1 MRHFNK
7 IIKASVLIL
16 FLGAALCGCRKE
28 ETIVPPVYGPL
39 GFQTDPDADPIGM
52 YVLNEGNMGSN
63 KADIDFLD
71 YREAS
76 YACGI
81 YAEKNPTV
89 VKGLGDTGNDLQ
101 IYDGRLFAVIN
112 GSHKVEVMDA
122 YTAERI
128 TQIDIANCRYIAFKD
143 NYAYVTAYVGS
154 DAEFQAD
161 RKGSVF
167 KVNLDTYK
175 IEGETP
181 VGYQPEEIV
190 IIGSNAFVAN
200 SGGYRAPDYDSTVS
214 VIDVNSMKELYTID
228 VAINLCHIKADSKGN
243 LWVSSNGNY
252 VDVASNLYRLEND
265 GTQYKVAEAMNI
277 PVSNMTIAND
287 SLYIYSSEYSY
298 VTSSSTIS
306 YAIVDADRKSVVSR
320 KVITDGTESQI
331 VAPYGIA
338 VHPTNGDIYITDA
351 KNYTSSG
358 TLYCY
363 SRSGVQ
369 KWSATTGDIPGHF
382 AFLPRKK

>member
-1 MRHFNK
+1 M
-7 IIKASVLIL
+7 ALL
-16 FLGAALCGCRKE
+16 LGAALCGCRKE
-28 ETIVPPVYGPL
+28 ETIVPPEYGPL
-39 GFQTDPDADPIGM
+39 GFQKDADADPVGM

-81 YAEKNPTV
+81 YAQKNPTA
-89 VKGLGDTGNDLQ
+89 VKGLGDTGNDIQ
-101 IYDGRLFAVIN
+101 VYDGRLFAVIN

-154 DAEFQAD
+154 DAEFTAD

-175 IEGETP
+175 IEGETQ
-181 VGYQPEEIV
+181 VGYQPEEIAIV
-190 IIGSNAFVAN
+190 GGNAYVAN
-200 SGGYRAPDYDSTVS
+200 SGGYRAPNYDSTVS
-214 VIDVNSMKELYTID
+214 VIDLSSMKEIYKID
-228 VAINLCHIKADSKGN
+228 VAVNLCHIKADSNGN
-243 LWVSSNGNY
+243 MWVSSNGNY
-252 VDVASNLYRLEND
+252 VDVSSNLYRLENK
-265 GTQYKVAEAMNI
+265 GGKYAVAEAMNI
-277 PVSNMTIAND
+277 PVSNMTISGD
-287 SLYIYSSEYSY
+287 QLYAYSSEFSY
-298 VTSSSTIS
+298 ETYSSTIS
-306 YAIVDADRKSVVSR
+306 YAIVNVADKNVVSR
-320 KVITDGTESQI
+320 QLITDGTESQI

-338 VHPTNGDIYITDA
+338 VHPSNGDIYITDA

-363 SRSGVQ
+363 SQSGVL
-369 KWSATTGDIPGHF
+369 KWSVTTGDIPGHL
-382 AFLPRKK
+382 AFLPKRK